1 MNKAGKSG
9 TDDEP
14 WNHCCNPWRIDSQKL
29 TASARVEVNRW
40 AIPKKSSETFMIKMT
55 DIAGT
60 AEKSL
65 PSRIMLSMDNAARGR
80 LIIAIHCPK
89 EGQAISGI

>member
-1 MNKAGKSG
+1 
-9 TDDEP
+9 
-14 WNHCCNPWRIDSQKL
+14 
-29 TASARVEVNRW
+29 
-40 AIPKKSSETFMIKMT
+40 MIKMT